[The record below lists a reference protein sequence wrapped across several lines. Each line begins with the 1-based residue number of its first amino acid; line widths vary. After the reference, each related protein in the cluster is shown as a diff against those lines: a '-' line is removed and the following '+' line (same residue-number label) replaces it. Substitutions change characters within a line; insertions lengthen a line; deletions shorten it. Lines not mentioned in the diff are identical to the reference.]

1 MQLSPD
7 WIDRRPDDSEG
18 ETLNNQLSTIN
29 CFNEERH
36 LSETCALALYERP
49 IKREAKFAYFL
60 LLNWYFLLRTF
71 F

>member
-1 MQLSPD
+1 MQLIPG

-36 LSETCALALYERP
+36 VPEMCALALYERQ
-49 IKREAKFAYFL
+49 IKREAKFVGCGIAQS
-60 LLNWYFLLRTF
+60 NA
-71 F
+71 